1 MKKVINRGKQSKT
14 LNEVKP
20 VENISKNLQRFLAI
34 NCVQI
39 SLSNIKYQIPVK
51 EYATSATLIAF
62 RLKKR
67 FKYRTTVTVLI
78 HIKHVK
84 NRNHLGIV
92 QNNERT
98 CKNIPAN
105 IKTYSS

>member
-39 SLSNIKYQIPVK
+39 SLSNVKYQILVK
-51 EYATSATLIAF
+51 KYATSATLIAF
-62 RLKKR
+62 RLKKGLN
-67 FKYRTTVTVLI
+67 TE
-78 HIKHVK
+78 
-84 NRNHLGIV
+84 
-92 QNNERT
+92 QQ
-98 CKNIPAN
+98 
-105 IKTYSS
+105 

>member
-20 VENISKNLQRFLAI
+20 VENIAI

-39 SLSNIKYQIPVK
+39 SLSNVKYQIPVK
-51 EYATSATLIAF
+51 KYATSATLIAF

-67 FKYRTTVTVLI
+67 SKYRTTVTVLT
-78 HIKHVK
+78 HIKYVK